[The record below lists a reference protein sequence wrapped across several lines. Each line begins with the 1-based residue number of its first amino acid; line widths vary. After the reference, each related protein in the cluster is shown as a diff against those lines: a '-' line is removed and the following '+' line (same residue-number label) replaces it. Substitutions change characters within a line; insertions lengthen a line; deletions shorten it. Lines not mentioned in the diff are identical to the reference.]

1 MQCYTELIPPCGVTD
16 AIWLPFTSATAS
28 NLIVARTSLLQ
39 IFSHKQTN
47 NGQDTKLVLVAEYSL
62 SGTIT
67 SLGRVK
73 LMNSKSGGEG
83 AIVALRNAKLSLI
96 EWNAE
101 QHTISTISIHY
112 YENEDLQNCPWDP
125 ALRDSVTHLTV
136 DPASRC
142 AAFNFGN
149 GRLAVLPFHQSGD
162 DLDME
167 DDDEVDGA
175 HDVSSEKETNGDTSY
190 NTPYESS
197 FVWPMTKLDHN
208 LLYPVDLAFLYGLR
222 QPTVGILYSGVAKSS
237 TLQSERRDVTN
248 FAGFALDVD
257 QKSSSTVF
265 TISRLP
271 DDLYQVVPLPA
282 PVKGA
287 LLVGYNELVH
297 ANAEGRA
304 LGVAVNEFAKQRS
317 AFPMSDQSPLR
328 MRLEGCQ
335 IEPIGS
341 GDGGMLMVL
350 ASGDLALLTFRMDG
364 SNVSGLLVQYLDTS
378 VGEVTIRSRASCLA
392 QMDLGNV
399 FVGSEEGDSV
409 LLGTARKFSQ
419 LKKHSSRINLTQRS
433 AGNGAAPEVD
443 EEDEQQDDEDEAD
456 DDDDDDLYAD
466 DVTESQTVKSGEAAT
481 LVAGNIRELDRLPSI
496 APIRDVA
503 MGRPAKRRRVREPEA
518 DGSSLADD
526 SDLDLVVANGAGR
539 SGSLA
544 TLSREI
550 KPEVI
555 KSSNADGVNGV
566 WYFSG
571 KPRTT
576 SISDSASTVHHNF
589 AIHSKIGRTSKGTSI
604 LYEVRDGDLVEKSG
618 TEFDTTAGSTI
629 EVGKICGG
637 SHTVQV
643 LEHEVRVYDAEF
655 GLAQIWPI
663 SDEDDST
670 EVKASSASF
679 ADPHVLIVKD
689 DSNLLLLK
697 ADRSGELDEVE
708 TPTRIADTKAIS
720 AVLYEDTL
728 DSFDSK
734 RYYAD
739 AEVEA
744 TAQILVLLGAEG
756 SLGLYSLYDLNIQL
770 FYCEGA
776 HFLTTIL
783 SKENQFAKHW
793 KQADTL
799 TEITMARIGDKYDQ
813 QTYML
818 IRNSSDDIV
827 LYMPYSVPGSVGSF
841 RFRRISSRRIA
852 TAPVEAIDESIE
864 ANTRRRNHSM
874 RILPDIGGYT
884 TVFVPGASP
893 ALILKH
899 ASSQPKVH
907 NIASK
912 TIKTLNTFHTAAC
925 DHGFVYVD
933 DQDKLTV
940 AQLPVTAHYG
950 MSEWISQ
957 KTEIGEDVSD
967 LVYFER
973 TGSYVLATSKA
984 VDFHLP
990 RDDENHPEW
999 QDEDTKFLPQL
1010 AQGSLKLFSPRT
1022 GGIISSH
1029 EFEPA
1034 ERVLSVKSLNLE
1046 VSEETHERKGL
1057 IVVGTSIIKG
1067 ENVTVRGNIY
1077 IFDVVDVMPEAGATE
1092 MALKLKVI
1100 AKEEVKGAVT
1110 AVSGVGSQGF
1120 VLAAQGQKCMVR
1132 GLKEDLSVL
1141 PVAFMDMRYYVQV
1154 AKELKSTGLCILGD
1168 AMSGLWL
1175 VGYSVGLG
1183 SPDRRYNTDS
1193 CTGRALQDAAPW
1205 QGPTEP

>member
-1 MQCYTELIPPCGVTD
+1 MQSYTELIAPSGVTD

-28 NLIVARTSLLQ
+28 NLVVARTSLLQ

-73 LMNSKSGGEG
+73 LMKSKSGGEG
-83 AIVALRNAKLSLI
+83 VLVALRDAKLSLI
-96 EWNAE
+96 EWNAD

-125 ALRDSVTHLTV
+125 SLRDCVTHLSV

-149 GRLAVLPFHQSGD
+149 GKIAILPFHQSGD
-162 DLDME
+162 DLDM
-167 DDDEVDGA
+167 DDDEEVDGA
-175 HDVSSEKETNGDTSY
+175 HEVSSEKETDGETSY

-197 FVWPMTKLDHN
+197 FVWPVTKLDHS

-222 QPTVGILYSGVAKSS
+222 QPTVGILYSGVARSS

-257 QKSSSTVF
+257 QKSCSTVF
-265 TISRLP
+265 MISKLP

-304 LGVAVNEFAKQRS
+304 VGVAVNEFAKQRS
-317 AFPMSDQSPLR
+317 AFPMSDQSTLC

-335 IEPIGS
+335 IEPLGS
-341 GDGGMLMVL
+341 MDGGMLMVL

-364 SNVSGLLVQYLDTS
+364 SNVSGLFVQPLDTS
-378 VGEVTIRSRASCLA
+378 VGEVMIRSRASCLA
-392 QMDLGNV
+392 QMDPGRV

-409 LLGTARKFSQ
+409 LLGTARKLSQ
-419 LKKHSSRINLTQRS
+419 LRKHSSRLNLAQRS
-433 AGNGAAPEVD
+433 AGNGAVPDAD

-466 DVTESQTVKSGEAAT
+466 DVAESQTLKSGEAAT
-481 LVAGNIRELDRLPSI
+481 LIAGNIRVLDRLPSI

-503 MGRPAKRRRVREPEA
+503 MGRPAKRRRVQEPDA
-518 DGSSLADD
+518 DGSSLTDD
-526 SDLDLVVANGAGR
+526 SDLDLVVASGAGR

-555 KSSNADGVNGV
+555 KSSKADGVNGV
-566 WYFSG
+566 WYFGG
-571 KPRTT
+571 KPRSTSTT
-576 SISDSASTVHHNF
+576 DGVHNF
-589 AIHSKIGRTSKGTSI
+589 AIHSKVGRTSKGTST
-604 LYEVRDGDLVEKSG
+604 LYDVQDGELIEKSG
-618 TEFDTTAGSTI
+618 TEFDTTAGGTVD
-629 EVGKICGG
+629 VGKVCGG

-655 GLAQIWPI
+655 GLAQIWPV
-663 SDEDDST
+663 SDEDDSM
-670 EVKASSASF
+670 EAKAAIASF
-679 ADPHVLIVKD
+679 ADPYVLIVKD
-689 DSNLLLLK
+689 DSSLLLLK

-708 TPTRIADTKAIS
+708 APTRIEDTKAIS

-728 DSFDSK
+728 DTFDSK

-739 AEVEA
+739 AEVDA
-744 TAQILVLLGAEG
+744 NPQLLVLLGVEG

-799 TEITMARIGDKYDQ
+799 TEITMASIGDKYDQ

-818 IRNSSDDIV
+818 VRTSSDDIV

-841 RFRRISSRRIA
+841 RFRRISSTRIA
-852 TAPVEAIDESIE
+852 TAPTEAIVESVEAD
-864 ANTRRRNHSM
+864 TRRRNHSM
-874 RILPDIGGYT
+874 RILPDVGGYA

-899 ASSQPKVH
+899 ASSQPRIH
-907 NIASK
+907 NITRN
-912 TIKTLNTFHTAAC
+912 TIKTLNAFHTATC
-925 DHGFVYVD
+925 SHGFVYVD
-933 DQDKLTV
+933 DQDNLTV
-940 AQLPVTAHYG
+940 AQLPPNAQYG
-950 MSEWISQ
+950 MSEWISR
-957 KTEIGEDVSD
+957 KTEIGNDISN

-999 QDEDTKFLPQL
+999 KDEDTTFLPRL
-1010 AQGSLKLFSPRT
+1010 AQGSLKLFSPRK

-1046 VSEETHERKGL
+1046 VSEETHERKDL
-1057 IVVGTSIIKG
+1057 VVVGTGIIKG

-1077 IFDVVDVMPEAGATE
+1077 IFDVVDVMPEADGTE
-1092 MALKLKVI
+1092 LALKLKVI

-1110 AVSGVGSQGF
+1110 VLSGIGSQGF
-1120 VLAAQGQKCMVR
+1120 VLTAQGQKCMVR

-1154 AKELKSTGLCILGD
+1154 AKELKGTGLCILGD

-1175 VGYSVGLG
+1175 VGYSVGFG
-1183 SPDRRYNTDS
+1183 GPSWW
-1193 CTGRALQDAAPW
+1193 TGY
-1205 QGPTEP
+1205 